1 MKTMS
6 AIIKSTG
13 RFFDATAKARVQSTL
28 LTMGRE
34 WAERHGYSWEL
45 LRAGVSEWPWRQSPE
60 SDNAEQEIKRAIA
73 ELNSFSDR
81 ELHDLRI
88 NRCGIEN
95 AVRYGR
101 CENDFA
107 HVPEKSAA

>member
-13 RFFDATAKARVQSTL
+13 RFFEATSRARVQSTL
-28 LTMGRE
+28 LTMGRDWVE
-34 WAERHGYSWEL
+34 HHGYSWEL

-60 SDNAEQEIKRAIA
+60 TVVAEQEINRAIA
-73 ELNSFSDR
+73 ELNSYSDR

-88 NRCGIEN
+88 SRCGIEN

-107 HVPEKSAA
+107 QVPQKSAA